1 MAYLLLVL
9 CTLIGWSQAF
19 LPSPS
24 LEVEGL
30 THADI
35 TEEAL
40 LAVAMDAC
48 REEAQNEGRT
58 FNPPALLNPESLL
71 RACLGVSEEADLS
84 GSKFRELLNEI
95 ISENIFI
102 DRDQPFSSAHHFNDE
117 VIERGR
123 DIITQGV
130 SIVRASLRQDNLQA
144 ARRAL
149 GAVTHTLQ
157 DFYSH
162 SNWFELGNLDP
173 YPNLLRPDL
182 PLQNLADANTP
193 TCNDCQEK
201 VCPNVILP
209 EILSTNTLTSGY
221 LSFTP
226 QGKCNHGD
234 SIMGGINKD
243 FGGGGLTSDGT
254 DPHLAAF
261 AVAAEATKDLLQNIR
276 IAFGNTVFLRMLGI
290 TRSTVLCFV
299 IDTTASMTDDVAEVR
314 RLTTKIIDE
323 TRGTPNEPSLYILVE
338 FNDPEVG
345 PVTSTTDPEEM
356 KRVVNALTVSGGGDI
371 PELSLSGIRLALTT
385 APPSSDIFVFTDA
398 PPKDTELLDTVISLV
413 ESTRSKVTS
422 LLTNALNRRRTRR
435 SALTNPTNSVYQQLA
450 QLSGGQVIEV
460 TKNTLPLATAVIE
473 DSITSS
479 MVTVLQV
486 ESTRPDTFSFLL
498 DPRLQNV
505 TLYITGLSINFT
517 LQNPAGVA
525 QNDTAGS
532 GPLASVFPVG
542 NLYRVSLNEGNLT
555 GRWQITIRSPQ
566 AYSLRVTGRSA
577 LNFMS
582 QFVEVFD
589 GPHPGFAPIAARP
602 PAGQNATLLITVTGV
617 DMLFGVE
624 VGLVS
629 ADGELLR
636 NTSVTRLREGTYLA
650 RVLHL
655 PDVPFT
661 LLLMGQEA
669 DGRPFQR
676 QSSTQI
682 QASQITVQVQRTV
695 VLAPGESIT
704 VPFTVETRGI
714 EGAINISARDDQG
727 FVTAVNNR
735 LNVGAAGNATGLV
748 SLSVPTGTP
757 SGTTSVVTIDAESSA
772 TRQSNF
778 ALLRVSVIQRDI
790 DVTPPVCR
798 VLNESLD
805 CPVPCGNATWEVTLL
820 MSDGNGTG
828 LRDPHI
834 SITIPDTPINETST
848 AIIDQVKDENGYNAT
863 LLTYRASCCVTNV
876 EISAVDN
883 EGNVGRCDFSIRRP
897 STTGPPQTTIS
908 STTSHPTTSR
918 PSSNISPTAPSN
930 GPRLTVSLWTTLLLL
945 ALTALML

>member
-1 MAYLLLVL
+1 MAYLLLFL

-24 LEVEGL
+24 LEVESQ

-35 TEEAL
+35 TKDAL
-40 LAVAMDAC
+40 LAVVMDAC

-58 FNPPALLNPESLL
+58 FTPPTLLTPDSLL
-71 RACLGVSEEADLS
+71 LACLGVPEDADLS
-84 GSKFRELLNEI
+84 ASKFRELLDEI

-102 DRDQPFSSAHHFNDE
+102 DRDQSLSSAHHFNDE

-123 DIITQGV
+123 NIITQGV
-130 SIVRASLRQDNLQA
+130 SIVRASLRRDNLEA

-149 GAVTHTLQ
+149 GAVTHTIQ

-173 YPNLLRPDL
+173 YPNLLRPEI
-182 PLQNLADANTP
+182 PLQNLADENTP

-201 VCPNVILP
+201 VCPNIILP

-221 LSFTP
+221 LVSTP

-234 SIMGGINKD
+234 SIRGGINKD
-243 FGGGGLTSDGT
+243 FGGGALTPDGT
-254 DPHLAAF
+254 DPHLAAVYL
-261 AVAAEATKDLLQNIR
+261 ATEATKDLLQNIR

-299 IDTTASMTDDVAEVR
+299 IDTTGSMTDDVAEVR

-338 FNDPEVG
+338 FNDPDVG
-345 PVTSTTDPEEM
+345 PVTRTTDPEEM
-356 KRVVNALTVSGGGDI
+356 KRVVNNLTVSGGGDI

-385 APPSSDIFVFTDA
+385 APPSSNIYVFTDA
-398 PPKDTELLDTVISLV
+398 PPKDTELLDTVTSLM
-413 ESTRSKVTS
+413 ESTRSTITS
-422 LLTNALNRRRTRR
+422 FLTNVLSRRRTRRRR
-435 SALTNPTNSVYQQLA
+435 SALTNPTNSIYQQLA
-450 QLSGGQVIEV
+450 QLSGGQAIEV
-460 TKNTLPLATAVIE
+460 TKDTLPLATAVIE
-473 DSITSS
+473 DSVTSS
-479 MVTVLQV
+479 LVTVLQV
-486 ESTRPDTFSFLL
+486 ESTQPKTFSFLL

-517 LQNPAGVA
+517 LQNPAGVS
-525 QNDTAGS
+525 QDNTAGS
-532 GPLASVFPVG
+532 GPLASVSIVG
-542 NLYRVSLNEGNLT
+542 NLYRMSLNEGNLT
-555 GRWQITIRSPQ
+555 GRWQMTIRSPQ

-577 LNFMS
+577 LNLVP

-589 GPHPGFAPIAARP
+589 GPHPGFAQIPARP
-602 PAGQNATLLITVTGV
+602 PAGQNATLLITVSGV

-624 VGLVS
+624 VRLVS
-629 ADGELLR
+629 ADGEPMR

-650 RVLHL
+650 RVPHL
-655 PDVPFT
+655 PDFPFT

-695 VLAPGESIT
+695 IVVPGEPIS
-704 VPFTVETRGI
+704 VPFTVETRGS
-714 EGAINISARDDQG
+714 EGVITMRARDDQG
-727 FVTAVNNR
+727 FVTRVNNS
-735 LNVGAAGNATGLV
+735 LNVGAAGKATGLV
-748 SLSVPTGTP
+748 SLFVPTGTP
-757 SGTTSVVTIDAESSA
+757 AGTTSVVTINAESTA
-772 TRQSNF
+772 ARQSNF
-778 ALLRVSVIQRDI
+778 ALLRVSVIQRDM

-798 VLNESLD
+798 VVNESLD
-805 CPVPCGNATWEVTLL
+805 CPVLCGNAMWEVTLL
-820 MSDGNGTG
+820 MTDGNGTG
-828 LRDPHI
+828 LQDPHI
-834 SITIPDTPINETST
+834 SIIPVNEMST
-848 AIIDQVKDENGYNAT
+848 AIISQVKDENGYNAT

-876 EISAVDN
+876 EISAVDK

-897 STTGPPQTTIS
+897 SATGPPQTTIS
-908 STTSHPTTSR
+908 STTSHPASK
-918 PSSNISPTAPSN
+918 ISPTAPSN
-930 GPRLTVSLWTTLLLL
+930 SHRITVSVWTTLLLL
-945 ALTALML
+945 ALTVLML